1 MSRSPFRVIP
11 GATSTHPDRR
21 HVLAGLAGASA
32 AALLGNRVMAQS
44 PLKGTI
50 AYGSVGYTWAVPYVA
65 EAAGYWKQQ
74 NVELSSSSFESGRDA
89 MQALLSGSA
98 DFSASTDTPLI
109 FAALSGLRPV
119 AIANYSRY
127 SRDMKIVVRSD
138 GPVDPENPASLKG
151 RRLATRIGTSGQYLI
166 AKYLELAGLSAG
178 DVSIVD
184 LAPNNMATA
193 LTRGDIDGFCWSSQT
208 VAVAQRQSGGK
219 VAEMNFDG
227 IERYFQSHQLLL
239 TTEAVIE
246 KKPELIQAALRALF
260 AAEQRITTDREWPQL
275 ISERIKTPAADI
287 TEQTSTFTF
296 KVGFDQRF
304 IEDLVAQAEW
314 AIAAGLTNR
323 QKATCA
329 HCCGRW

>member
-1 MSRSPFRVIP
+1 MGR
-11 GATSTHPDRR
+11 ALCRR
-21 HVLAGLAGASA
+21 GRR
-32 AALLGNRVMAQS
+32 LL
-44 PLKGTI
+44 
-50 AYGSVGYTWAVPYVA
+50 
-65 EAAGYWKQQ
+65 EAAERRVVVVLFQ
-74 NVELSSSSFESGRDA
+74 SGRDA

-98 DFSASTDTPLI
+98 DFSASTDTPLDFRCALRAAAGGDCQLQPI
-109 FAALSGLRPV
+109 FARHEDRGTQRRP
-119 AIANYSRY
+119 SR
-127 SRDMKIVVRSD
+127 SQKS
-138 GPVDPENPASLKG
+138 ASLKG

-246 KKPELIQAALRALF
+246 KKPELIQAALTGAVCGR
-260 AAEQRITTDREWPQL
+260 
-275 ISERIKTPAADI
+275 AADY
-287 TEQTSTFTF
+287 
-296 KVGFDQRF
+296 
-304 IEDLVAQAEW
+304 DLSRVAAVDLRRIQD
-314 AIAAGLTNR
+314 AGCGHYRTNIDLYFQGVFR
-323 QKATCA
+323 PAL
-329 HCCGRW
+329 H